1 MSLFLQKKM
10 TPVDNM
16 WKVKIKNKKTTRVS
30 GDVASKL
37 QLGDIVHSVA
47 QPIAGAI
54 DKTLGTNIKGCGACA
69 KRRDKLNNLFN
80 KDT

>member
-1 MSLFLQKKM
+1 M
-10 TPVDNM
+10 DANNM
-16 WKVKIKNKKTTRVS
+16 KRIFVNLRTGDRV
-30 GDVASKL
+30 A
-37 QLGDIVHSVA
+37 SVA

>member
-1 MSLFLQKKM
+1 M
-10 TPVDNM
+10 DANNM
-16 WKVKIKNKKTTRVS
+16 KRIFVNLRTGDRV
-30 GDVASKL
+30 A
-37 QLGDIVHSVA
+37 SVA

-69 KRRDKLNNLFN
+69 KRREKLNNLFN